1 MGYCSS
7 REFLCTS
14 NQAAIMVIPGMP
26 HSNSAGK
33 VSLRQR
39 RPALALA
46 AALALAPAL
55 ANLPSALA
63 ADGDGVGYGGN
74 RLWASQMRDY
84 ATKSL
89 KSEEA
94 LSMAAVPLNGPGLD
108 QNINADVPMSPGS
121 IMKVITTYAAL
132 EILGPTY
139 HWDTDFLTD
148 GEMIGDTLKGNLYV
162 RFGGDPK
169 LTFERLWTTLREL
182 RDMGITRIDGNLVLD
197 GSYFEIDGGFPAFE
211 DNGDNPYAPFL
222 VEPSAYL
229 TNLNLMHFQVRA
241 DERGTQAWSTPA
253 LGEIVID
260 NRVTAVAEGSC
271 PSRRSFDWVPIFQES
286 GRVTVQVTGELP
298 QGCRT
303 TTYLSLLPQEQ
314 YSASMIRSLLG
325 EMGIIVSGGNLN
337 GLTPE
342 SARLV
347 MKTTSPDMVTMVRD
361 INKWSS
367 NVMARQLL
375 LTIGAQNRLDNE
387 NDDRVAGIRVIYE
400 WLEKKGVDT
409 AGMVIDN
416 GAGLTRHGR
425 ITARQGTKI
434 LQHAW
439 NSPYSSDLMT
449 SMPIIAMDGTMA
461 RRLRNTGMDGEGR
474 IKTGYLENV
483 RSIAGF
489 TRDENNTTWAVV
501 GMVNNDPAWNGQAVL
516 DRILYSLHFQPPTG
530 TALSR
535 ADAGRPGTSIQ

>member
-1 MGYCSS
+1 MADSDDG
-7 REFLCTS
+7 
-14 NQAAIMVIPGMP
+14 
-26 HSNSAGK
+26 AGFT
-33 VSLRQR
+33 
-39 RPALALA
+39 
-46 AALALAPAL
+46 
-55 ANLPSALA
+55 
-63 ADGDGVGYGGN
+63 GN

-132 EILGPTY
+132 EILSPTH

-148 GEMIGDTLKGNLYV
+148 GQMVGDTLQGNLYV

-182 RDMGITRIDGNLVLD
+182 RDMGINRIDGDLVLD
-197 GSYFEIDGGFPAFE
+197 GSYFKIDGGFPAFK
-211 DNGDNPYAPFL
+211 DNGDNPHAPFL

-229 TNLNLMHFQVRA
+229 TNLNLIHFQIRA
-241 DERGTQAWSTPA
+241 DERGTQAWSTPTLNEVA
-253 LGEIVID
+253 ID
-260 NRVTAVAEGSC
+260 NRVTAVADGPC
-271 PSRRSFDWVPIFQES
+271 PARRSFDWEPVIQA
-286 GRVTVQVTGELP
+286 GGKVTVRVTGELP

-303 TTYLSLLPQEQ
+303 TKYLSLLPHEQ
-314 YSASMIRSLLG
+314 YSASMIRTLLS
-325 EMGIIVSGGNLN
+325 EMGIIVSGGNQI
-337 GLTPE
+337 GITPE
-342 SARLV
+342 TARLV
-347 MKTTSPDMVTMVRD
+347 MKTTSPDLVTMVRD

-387 NDDRVAGIRVIYE
+387 NDDRVAGIRVIYD
-400 WLEKKGVDT
+400 WLQKKGVDT
-409 AGMVIDN
+409 DGMVIDN

-425 ITARQGTKI
+425 ITARQGAKI
-434 LQHAW
+434 LQLAW
-439 NSPYSSDLMT
+439 NSPYSSDLMA

-516 DRILYSLHFQPPTG
+516 DRILYSLHYRPPTG
-530 TALSR
+530 TTLTKASTS
-535 ADAGRPGTSIQ
+535 DTSISIQ

>member
-1 MGYCSS
+1 
-7 REFLCTS
+7 
-14 NQAAIMVIPGMP
+14 MP
-26 HSNSAGK
+26 QIKNTRKLA
-33 VSLRQR
+33 R
-39 RPALALA
+39 RPRSSALFLA
-46 AALALAPAL
+46 AALVLAPTL
-55 ANLPSALA
+55 AYQSSALA
-63 ADGDGVGYGGN
+63 DGATYN
-74 RLWASQMRDY
+74 TKRLWASQMRDY

-89 KSEEA
+89 NSDQA

-108 QNINADVPMSPGS
+108 QSINADVPMSPGS

-132 EILGPTY
+132 EILGPTH
-139 HWDTDFLTD
+139 HWDTDFLTN
-148 GEMIGDTLKGNLYV
+148 GQMVGDTLKGDLYV

-169 LTFERLWTTLREL
+169 LTFERLWVTLREL
-182 RDMGITRIDGNLVLD
+182 RDMGVNRIDGNLVLD
-197 GSYFEIDGGFPAFE
+197 GSYFKVDGGFPAFK
-211 DNGDNPYAPFL
+211 DNGDNPHAPFL

-229 TNLNLMHFQVRA
+229 SNLNLIHFQIRA

-253 LGEIVID
+253 LSEVVID
-260 NRVTAVAEGSC
+260 NRVTVIAEGPC
-271 PSRRSFDWVPIFQES
+271 PSRRNFDWQP
-286 GRVTVQVTGELP
+286 VTNGGGKITVRVTGELP

-303 TTYLSLLPQEQ
+303 TSYMSLMPHEQ

-325 EMGIIVSGGNLN
+325 EMGIIVSGGNHT
-337 GLTPE
+337 GKTPE
-342 SARLV
+342 NARLV
-347 MKTTSPDMVTMVRD
+347 MKTTSPDLVTMVRD
-361 INKWSS
+361 VNKWSS

-387 NDDRVAGIRVIYE
+387 NDDRVAGIRVIYD
-400 WLEKKGVDT
+400 WLEKKGIDT

-416 GAGLTRHGR
+416 GAGLTRHAR
-425 ITARQGTKI
+425 ITARQGTQI

-439 NSPYSSDLMT
+439 SSPYASDLMA

-489 TRDENNTTWAVV
+489 TRDENNTTWAIV

-516 DRILYSLHFQPPTG
+516 DRILYSLHYQPPTG
-530 TALSR
+530 TALSQVNSGS
-535 ADAGRPGTSIQ
+535 AKTSVQ

>member
-1 MGYCSS
+1 
-7 REFLCTS
+7 
-14 NQAAIMVIPGMP
+14 MVITGMS
-26 HSNSAGK
+26 HTNSAGK
-33 VSLRQR
+33 ISRKIR
-39 RPALALA
+39 RPALILA
-46 AALALAPAL
+46 TAIALAPAL
-55 ANLPSALA
+55 AYQPYALA
-63 ADGDGVGYGGN
+63 ADGDDKSYSDN
-74 RLWASQMRDY
+74 RLWASQMQDY
-84 ATKSL
+84 AAKSL
-89 KSEEA
+89 NSDEA

-108 QNINADVPMSPGS
+108 QHINADIPMSPGS

-132 EILGPTY
+132 EILGPTH

-148 GEMIGDTLKGNLYV
+148 GQMVGDTLKGNLYV

-182 RDMGITRIDGNLVLD
+182 RDMGVNRIEGNLVLD
-197 GSYFEIDGGFPAFE
+197 GSYFKVDGGFPAFA
-211 DNGDNPYAPFL
+211 DNGSNPFAPFL

-229 TNLNLMHFQVRA
+229 TNLNLLHFQIRA

-253 LGEIVID
+253 LSEVVID
-260 NRVTAVAEGSC
+260 SRVTAVAEGPC
-271 PSRRSFDWVPIFQES
+271 PARRNFDWQPVVQE
-286 GRVTVQVTGELP
+286 GGQITVRVTGELP

-303 TTYLSLLPQEQ
+303 TAYFSLLPHEQ

-325 EMGIIVSGGNLN
+325 EMGIILSGGNQT
-337 GLTPE
+337 GTTPE
-342 SARLV
+342 TARLV
-347 MKTTSPDMVTMVRD
+347 MKTTSPDLVTMVRD

-375 LTIGAQNRLDNE
+375 LTIGAQNRLDTE
-387 NDDRVAGIRVIYE
+387 SDDRVAGIRVIYD
-400 WLEKKGVDT
+400 WLENKGIDT

-439 NSPYSSDLMT
+439 NSPYSSDLMA

-530 TALSR
+530 TALSQ
-535 ADAGRPGTSIQ
+535 AGSGNSGTSVQ

>member
-1 MGYCSS
+1 MGYCLISGS
-7 REFLCTS
+7 IRTFHSLA
-14 NQAAIMVIPGMP
+14 NMVISGMP
-26 HSNSAGK
+26 HTNSAGNISRK
-33 VSLRQR
+33 IR
-39 RPALALA
+39 RPALILA
-46 AALALAPAL
+46 TAIALAPAL
-55 ANLPSALA
+55 AYLPSALA
-63 ADGDGVGYGGN
+63 ADGDDKSYSSN
-74 RLWASQMRDY
+74 RLWASQMQDY

-89 KSEEA
+89 NSDEA

-108 QNINADVPMSPGS
+108 QHINADIPMSPGS

-132 EILGPTY
+132 EILGPTH

-148 GEMIGDTLKGNLYV
+148 GQMVGDTLKGNLYV

-169 LTFERLWTTLREL
+169 LTFERLWATLREL
-182 RDMGITRIDGNLVLD
+182 RDMGVNRIEGNLVLD
-197 GSYFEIDGGFPAFE
+197 GSYFKVDGGFPAFA
-211 DNGDNPYAPFL
+211 DNGSNPYAPFL

-229 TNLNLMHFQVRA
+229 TNLNLLHFQIRA

-253 LGEIVID
+253 LSEVVID
-260 NRVTAVAEGSC
+260 NRVTAVPEGPC
-271 PSRRSFDWVPIFQES
+271 PARRNFDWQPVVQD
-286 GRVTVQVTGELP
+286 GGQVTVRVTGELP

-303 TTYLSLLPQEQ
+303 TAYFSLLPHEQ

-325 EMGIIVSGGNLN
+325 EMGIIVSGGNQT
-337 GLTPE
+337 GTTPE
-342 SARLV
+342 TARLV
-347 MKTTSPDMVTMVRD
+347 MKTTSPDLVTMVRD

-387 NDDRVAGIRVIYE
+387 SDDRVAGIRVIYD
-400 WLEKKGVDT
+400 WLEKKGIDT

-439 NSPYSSDLMT
+439 NSPYSSDLMA

-535 ADAGRPGTSIQ
+535 SSSGSSSTSIQ